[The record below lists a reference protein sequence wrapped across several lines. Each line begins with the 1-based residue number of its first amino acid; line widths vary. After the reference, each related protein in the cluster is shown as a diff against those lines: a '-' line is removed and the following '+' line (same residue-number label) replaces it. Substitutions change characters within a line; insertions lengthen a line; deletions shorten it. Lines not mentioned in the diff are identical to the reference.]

1 MSSDMTDRAGAQ
13 GLYIVAIGGASRPG
27 SSTERA
33 LRLALDVA
41 EAAGAETDLFTG
53 PDIDLP
59 VYAPERADRGPAAQ
73 RLVAAMRRADGFLIG
88 SPAYH
93 GGLSGL
99 VKNAIDYAEDL
110 KEDARPYFDGRAVG
124 CIATA
129 AGWQGIAATLW
140 SMRSIVYALRGWAT
154 PLGVGVHTAQ
164 RVFGDEGE
172 CLSPGLQAQ
181 LELVGGQVLDFARWR
196 RAGGG

>member
-1 MSSDMTDRAGAQ
+1 MTDRTAAK
-13 GLYIVAIGGASRPG
+13 GLYIVAIGGASHAG

-33 LRLALDVA
+33 LRLALSVA

-53 PDIDLP
+53 ADINLP
-59 VYAPERADRGPAAQ
+59 VYAPESAERGPQAR
-73 RLVAAMRRADGFLIG
+73 RLVEAMRRADGFLIG

-110 KEDARPYFDGRAVG
+110 KDDERPYFDGRAVG

-140 SMRSIVYALRGWAT
+140 AMRGIVYALRGWAT
-154 PLGVGVHTAQ
+154 PLGVGVNTAD
-164 RVFGDEGE
+164 RAFDEDGE
-172 CLSPGLQAQ
+172 CVVPGLRNQ
-181 LELVGGQVLDFARWR
+181 LELVGRQVVDFARWR
-196 RAGGG
+196 RAGEA

>member
-1 MSSDMTDRAGAQ
+1 MTDRMAAK
-13 GLYIVAIGGASRPG
+13 GLYIVAIGGASRAG

-33 LRLALDVA
+33 LRMALSVA
-41 EAAGAETDLFTG
+41 QAAGAETDLFTG
-53 PDIDLP
+53 PDIALP
-59 VYAPERADRGPAAQ
+59 VYAPEREERGPEAR
-73 RLVAAMRRADGFLIG
+73 RLVEAMRRADGFLIG

-110 KEDARPYFDGRAVG
+110 KDDERPYFDGRAVG

-140 SMRSIVYALRGWAT
+140 AMRSIVYALRGWST
-154 PLGVGVHTAQ
+154 PLGVGVNTSE
-164 RVFGDEGE
+164 RVFGDSGE
-172 CLSPGLQAQ
+172 CMTPGLQTQ

>member
-1 MSSDMTDRAGAQ
+1 MTDRTAAK
-13 GLYIVAIGGASRPG
+13 GLYIVAIGGASRAG

-33 LRLALDVA
+33 LRMALSVA

-53 PDIDLP
+53 PDIALP
-59 VYAPERADRGPAAQ
+59 VYAPERGERGPEAT
-73 RLVAAMRRADGFLIG
+73 RLVEAMRRADGFLIG

-110 KEDARPYFDGRAVG
+110 KDDERPYFDGRAVG

-140 SMRSIVYALRGWAT
+140 AMRSIVYALRGWAT
-154 PLGVGVHTAQ
+154 PLGVGVNTSE
-164 RVFGDEGE
+164 RVFGDAGE
-172 CLSPGLQAQ
+172 CITPGLQTQ